1 MSASFPESYDLY
13 QVSTK
18 SVSIW
23 QPLAKKLISHS
34 LLTFLHKNPGWHIW
48 FPGNFEPPHFH
59 QVRSKCEVRTRL
71 VIEMRS
77 VNTSSYRGSNS
88 RHSPPGITGFIPS
101 GYRRVVKADS
111 STHVDWLLSRSH
123 FYNLIEDFD
132 YIKNGRFDSYWFIF
146 ATCQVDSF
154 THSDSF
160 YYNFQILGIQ
170 KNWKGPNIRS
180 ACRLQ
185 VYSSFKSSNLCG

>member
-1 MSASFPESYDLY
+1 MISWAAENLIPCKFLEDPSKIDWLYIWNLESDPIVSASFPESYDLY

-48 FPGNFEPPHFH
+48 YPGNFEPPHFH
-59 QVRSKCEVRTRL
+59 QVRSRCEVRTRL

-101 GYRRVVKADS
+101 GYRRVVEVDS
-111 STHVDWLLSRSH
+111 STHVDWLLSRLH
-123 FYNLIEDFD
+123 FYN
-132 YIKNGRFDSYWFIF
+132 Y
-146 ATCQVDSF
+146 
-154 THSDSF
+154 
-160 YYNFQILGIQ
+160 QILI
-170 KNWKGPNIRS
+170 
-180 ACRLQ
+180 
-185 VYSSFKSSNLCG
+185 V